1 MRVLLLLRGSA
12 GCGKSTWIEQN
23 GLKPYTLSADDIRLL
38 CQSPIMQVDGTEGIS
53 QANDNV
59 TWKTLFNLLE
69 VRMQKGEFTV
79 IDATNSKTS
88 EMNRYKEM
96 CGTYRYRIFCVDF
109 TDIPI
114 EEVKRR
120 NANRDELKRVPDE
133 VIDKMYSRFATQK
146 IPSGIKVIKPD
157 ELDTIWMKIF
167 DMSEYKRIHHIGDIH
182 GCNTALQKYLS
193 DNGGIKDDEMYI
205 FTGDYIDRGLEN
217 ADVIKFLISIMNKKN
232 VLMLEGN
239 HECYHKDTE
248 VLTKDGW
255 KLLKDIDINNDLVAQ
270 FNMNNNIIDFAKPL
284 EKIVNFSNELI
295 LIEGFDTKQIVTM
308 NHDVV
313 YGNEKIKAKDFLNK
327 DKITQQKFILSGYS
341 NNNPYDIDDNV
352 LRLLVWIISDGTIVD
367 NSKYNINSIKRR
379 IQFKFSRKD
388 KIENLTKLLD
398 EMKIVYT
405 IKPVGNKREDRK
417 QPYLIRIYGNIARF
431 YCDKLLNGVKHY
443 PLFFKEL
450 NRRQTLIVL
459 EELLKT
465 DATSKSEIKIDWS
478 CINKNDV
485 DIIQEM
491 CIRNGISCTYKLR
504 DNSCGFNKNGQIYW
518 VSIKPYGVFTS
529 NQIKIETINYND
541 NVYCLTMPK
550 GTLVTR
556 IDGKVA
562 FSGNCHIWKYAHG
575 CQSYSKEFE
584 LITKPQLEN
593 ARIDKK
599 DIRQLYRKLG
609 QCAYYKYGNNTFL
622 VTHAGLSTLPK
633 NLSCVATDQ
642 MIRGVGNYNDF
653 EKVAETFLKTTSENV
668 YQIHGHRNTKGLP
681 VQVNDRV
688 FNLEGKVEFGGSL
701 RCVQVDKDGI
711 HTVEVENT
719 VYKTPEMKNEQTVTS
734 SSIADTLIA
743 LRSNKYIQEKRFG
756 NISSFNFT
764 NKAFYNKVWDEQTT
778 KARGLYLDTIKG
790 KVAARAYEKFFN
802 INERPETKFDMLQY
816 KLQFPVTAYVK
827 ENGFLGIVSY
837 NEYEDDLFIASKS
850 TIDSQFAQWLKE
862 MLYEKVSAKNI
873 EKMKEFIKEH
883 NVSFVFECVDMK
895 NDPHIIEYPN
905 SELFLLDIVQNDMNF
920 SKYEYDAMVN
930 IANQFGITP
939 KEKAFEIATWQ
950 EFFDWYYDI
959 LEEDYEYN
967 GRKIEGFVIED
978 SIGYM
983 TKLKLTYYNFWKFM
997 RSISHEAI
1005 KKGYIQK
1012 TSALTTPTANEYYAW
1027 VRKLHDVE
1035 DKDSIPK
1042 DICTLRRLFYKDK
1055 IQNLNF
1061 ER

>member
-38 CQSPIMQVDGTEGIS
+38 CQSPTMQVDGTVGIS

-69 VRMQKGEFTV
+69 VRMEKGEFTV

-96 CGTYRYRIFCVDF
+96 CNTYRYRIFCVDF

-120 NANRDELKRVPDE
+120 NANREVLKRVPDE

-157 ELDTIWMKIF
+157 ELDTIWMKMF
-167 DMSEYKRIHHIGDIH
+167 DMSEYKRVHHIGDIH

-217 ADVIKFLISIMNKKN
+217 ADVVKFLISIMNKKN

-239 HECYHKDTE
+239 HERWLWLYA
-248 VLTKDGW
+248 
-255 KLLKDIDINNDLVAQ
+255 ND
-270 FNMNNNIIDFAKPL
+270 
-284 EKIVNFSNELI
+284 
-295 LIEGFDTKQIVTM
+295 
-308 NHDVV
+308 
-313 YGNEKIKAKDFLNK
+313 
-327 DKITQQKFILSGYS
+327 
-341 NNNPYDIDDNV
+341 
-352 LRLLVWIISDGTIVD
+352 
-367 NSKYNINSIKRR
+367 
-379 IQFKFSRKD
+379 
-388 KIENLTKLLD
+388 
-398 EMKIVYT
+398 
-405 IKPVGNKREDRK
+405 
-417 QPYLIRIYGNIARF
+417 
-431 YCDKLLNGVKHY
+431 
-443 PLFFKEL
+443 
-450 NRRQTLIVL
+450 
-459 EELLKT
+459 
-465 DATSKSEIKIDWS
+465 
-478 CINKNDV
+478 CI
-485 DIIQEM
+485 
-491 CIRNGISCTYKLR
+491 
-504 DNSCGFNKNGQIYW
+504 
-518 VSIKPYGVFTS
+518 
-529 NQIKIETINYND
+529 
-541 NVYCLTMPK
+541 
-550 GTLVTR
+550 
-556 IDGKVA
+556 GK
-562 FSGNCHIWKYAHG
+562 
-575 CQSYSKEFE
+575 SKEFE
-584 LITKPQLEN
+584 LITRPQLEE
-593 ARIDKK
+593 AKIDKK

-609 QCAYYKYGNNTFL
+609 QCAYYKYGDNIYL
-622 VTHAGLSTLPK
+622 VTHAGLSTLPD

-642 MIRGVGNYNDF
+642 MIKGVGNYNDF
-653 EKVAETFLKTTSENV
+653 EKIADTFMKTTPENV

-688 FNLEGKVEFGGSL
+688 FNLEGRVEFGGSL
-701 RCVQVDKDGI
+701 RCVQIDKDGI

-719 VYKTPEMKNEQTVTS
+719 VYKTPEMQSEQTVTK
-734 SSIADTLIA
+734 SSIADTIIA
-743 LRSNKYIQEKRFG
+743 LRSNKYIQEKKFG

-764 NKAFYNKVWDEQTT
+764 NKAFYDKVWDEQTT
-778 KARGLYLDTIKG
+778 KARGLYLDTMKG
-790 KVAARAYEKFFN
+790 KVAARAYDKFFN

-837 NEYEDDLFIASKS
+837 NEYEDDLFVASKS
-850 TIDSQFAQWLKE
+850 TIDSQFAQWFRE
-862 MLYEKVSAKNI
+862 MLYEKVSTENI

-920 SKYEYDAMVN
+920 TKYEYDTMVD

-950 EFFDWYYDI
+950 DFFDWYYDI
-959 LEEDYEYN
+959 LEDDYEYN

-978 SIGYM
+978 SVGYM

-1005 KKGYIQK
+1005 RKGYIQK
-1012 TSALTTPTANEYYAW
+1012 TSALTTPIANEYYAW

-1042 DICTLRRLFYKDK
+1042 DICTLRRLFYKD
-1055 IQNLNF
+1055 
-1061 ER
+1061 RA

>member
-53 QANDNV
+53 QANDNI

-69 VRMQKGEFTV
+69 VRMEKGEFTV

-96 CGTYRYRIFCVDF
+96 CNTYRYRIYCVDF

-114 EEVKRR
+114 DEVKRR

-157 ELDTIWMKIF
+157 ELDTIWMKMF
-167 DMSEYKRIHHIGDIH
+167 DMSEYKKIHHIGDIH

-193 DNGGIKDDEMYI
+193 DNGGIKDDEFYI

-217 ADVIKFLISIMNKKN
+217 ADVAKFLISIMNKKN

-239 HECYHKDTE
+239 HERWLWLYA
-248 VLTKDGW
+248 
-255 KLLKDIDINNDLVAQ
+255 ND
-270 FNMNNNIIDFAKPL
+270 
-284 EKIVNFSNELI
+284 
-295 LIEGFDTKQIVTM
+295 
-308 NHDVV
+308 
-313 YGNEKIKAKDFLNK
+313 
-327 DKITQQKFILSGYS
+327 
-341 NNNPYDIDDNV
+341 
-352 LRLLVWIISDGTIVD
+352 
-367 NSKYNINSIKRR
+367 
-379 IQFKFSRKD
+379 
-388 KIENLTKLLD
+388 
-398 EMKIVYT
+398 
-405 IKPVGNKREDRK
+405 
-417 QPYLIRIYGNIARF
+417 
-431 YCDKLLNGVKHY
+431 
-443 PLFFKEL
+443 
-450 NRRQTLIVL
+450 
-459 EELLKT
+459 
-465 DATSKSEIKIDWS
+465 
-478 CINKNDV
+478 
-485 DIIQEM
+485 
-491 CIRNGISCTYKLR
+491 CT
-504 DNSCGFNKNGQIYW
+504 
-518 VSIKPYGVFTS
+518 
-529 NQIKIETINYND
+529 
-541 NVYCLTMPK
+541 
-550 GTLVTR
+550 
-556 IDGKVA
+556 GK
-562 FSGNCHIWKYAHG
+562 
-575 CQSYSKEFE
+575 SKEFE

-593 ARIDKK
+593 ARISKK

-609 QCAYYKYGNNTFL
+609 QCAYYRYGDNIFL
-622 VTHAGLSTLPK
+622 VTHAGLSTIPK

-653 EKVAETFLKTTSENV
+653 EKVAETFLKTTPENV

-688 FNLEGKVEFGGSL
+688 FNLEGRVEFGGSL
-701 RCVQVDKDGI
+701 RCVQIDKDGI

-719 VYKTPEMKNEQTVTS
+719 VYKTPEMQSEQTVTN
-734 SSIADTLIA
+734 SSIADTIIA
-743 LRSNKYIQEKRFG
+743 LRSNRYIQEKKFD

-764 NKAFYNKVWDEQTT
+764 NKAFYDKVWDEQTT
-778 KARGLYLDTIKG
+778 KARGLYLDTMKG
-790 KVAARAYEKFFN
+790 KVAARAYDKFFN

-837 NEYEDDLFIASKS
+837 NEYEDDLFVASKS

-862 MLYEKVSAKNI
+862 MLYEKISSENI
-873 EKMKEFIKEH
+873 EKMKEFIKER

-905 SELFLLDIVQNDMNF
+905 NELFLLDIVQNDMDF
-920 SKYEYDAMVN
+920 SKYEYDTMVD
-930 IANQFGITP
+930 IANQFGLTP

-950 EFFDWYYDI
+950 DFFDWYYDV

-978 SIGYM
+978 SVGYM
-983 TKLKLTYYNFWKFM
+983 TKLKLAYYNFWKFM

-1005 KKGYIQK
+1005 RNGYIK
-1012 TSALTTPTANEYYAW
+1012 RTSALTTSIANEYYAW

-1035 DKDSIPK
+1035 DKENIPK

-1055 IQNLNF
+1055 T
-1061 ER
+1061 